1 MDKNQLQSFIISE
14 FNLMQISD
22 IAGREN
28 VTGRIL
34 NILSGRIADTLMGKL
49 PDEQINQLEE
59 LINNGL
65 THEDLLKYFQTMD
78 AFNDIIRG
86 EVEKLKGEILV

>member
-1 MDKNQLQSFIISE
+1 MDTQQLQSLVTTHFRLDTIVDTAE
-14 FNLMQISD
+14 RTD
-22 IAGREN
+22 IAN
-28 VTGRIL
+28 RIIG
-34 NILSGRIADTLMGKL
+34 ILSGRIADTLMGKL
-49 PDEQINQLEE
+49 PDTQIGQLEE

-86 EVEKLKGEILV
+86 EIDKLKGEILV